1 MSKNRIITLLTDFG
15 LSDVYVGVMK
25 GAIAQIN
32 PQLQVID
39 ITHQIPSQN
48 IAAARFCLMAA
59 FAYFPAETVHV
70 AVVDPGVGSN
80 RRAVAVKCASCF
92 LVGPD
97 NGLFSG
103 VLSRENALAK
113 PVPTG
118 ATPTKRI
125 AVVELTNPKYWRTPE
140 PSSTFH
146 GRDIFATAGAHL
158 ANGVPLEEL
167 GRAVSAA
174 SLVQLE
180 IPNCA
185 VTATGATGC
194 VQYVDRFGNLI
205 TNIPNNCIIG
215 NNWSVIIS
223 NSCDLIRIPSG
234 KTYSDSKPGDLIAI
248 IGSDGWL
255 EIAVNGGSAQSV
267 LQLEVGDKIEII
279 LSGS

>member
-25 GAIAQIN
+25 GAIAQID
-32 PQLQVID
+32 PQLKVID

-48 IAAARFCLMAA
+48 IAAARFCLMTA
-59 FAYFPAETVHV
+59 FAYFPPETVHV
-70 AVVDPGVGSN
+70 AVVDPGVGSK
-80 RRAVAVKCASCF
+80 RRGVAIKCANCL

-103 VLSRENALAK
+103 VLSRESALAK
-113 PVPTG
+113 PS
-118 ATPTKRI
+118 KRI
-125 AVVELTNPKYWRTPE
+125 AAVELTNSQYWRTSE
-140 PSSTFH
+140 PSTTFH
-146 GRDIFATAGAHL
+146 GRDIFAAAGAHL
-158 ANGVPLEEL
+158 AIGVPLFEL
-167 GRAVSAA
+167 GRAIDPA

-185 VTATGATGC
+185 VTATGAVGC

-215 NNWSVIIS
+215 NNWSLTIS
-223 NSCDLIRIPSG
+223 NSSDAIRIPSG

-248 IGSDGWL
+248 TGSDGWV

-267 LQLEVGDKIEII
+267 LKLECGAIVQLLFETNN
-279 LSGS
+279 

>member
-25 GAIAQIN
+25 GTIAQIN
-32 PQLQVID
+32 PQLKVID

-48 IAAARFCLMAA
+48 IAAARFCLMTA

-70 AVVDPGVGSN
+70 AVVDPGVGSK
-80 RRAVAVKCASCF
+80 RRAIAIQCANCF

-103 VLSRENALAK
+103 VLSRESALAK
-113 PVPTG
+113 PS
-118 ATPTKRI
+118 KRI
-125 AVVELTNPKYWRTPE
+125 ASVELTNPQYWRTPE

-146 GRDIFATAGAHL
+146 GRDIFAAAGAHL

-167 GRAVSAA
+167 GRAVHPA

-180 IPNCA
+180 IPNFA
-185 VTATGATGC
+185 VTATGAVGC

-205 TNIPNNCIIG
+205 TNIPNNSIIG
-215 NNWSVIIS
+215 NNWSAIIS
-223 NSCDLIRIPSG
+223 NSSDTIHIASG

-267 LQLEVGDKIEII
+267 LQLQVGDKIEII

>member
-1 MSKNRIITLLTDFG
+1 
-15 LSDVYVGVMK
+15 MK

-32 PQLQVID
+32 PQLKVID

-70 AVVDPGVGSN
+70 AVVE
-80 RRAVAVKCASCF
+80 KCASCF

-103 VLSRENALAK
+103 VLSRESALAK
-113 PVPTG
+113 PS
-118 ATPTKRI
+118 KRI
-125 AVVELTNPKYWRTPE
+125 AAVELTNPQYWRTPE
-140 PSSTFH
+140 PSDTFH
-146 GRDIFATAGAHL
+146 GRDIFAAAGAHL

-167 GRAVSAA
+167 GRAIRAA

-180 IPNCA
+180 MPNCA

-205 TNIPNNCIIG
+205 TNIPNNCIMG
-215 NNWSVIIS
+215 NNWSVTINHS
-223 NSCDLIRIPSG
+223 SDTIRIPSG
-234 KTYSDSKPGDLIAI
+234 QTYSDSKPGDLIAI

-279 LSGS
+279 LSPHLEPSP

>member
-1 MSKNRIITLLTDFG
+1 M
-15 LSDVYVGVMK
+15 GVMK
-25 GAIAQIN
+25 GTIAQIN
-32 PQLQVID
+32 SQLKVID

-48 IAAARFCLMAA
+48 IAAARFCLMTA
-59 FAYFPAETVHV
+59 FAYFPAETVHI

-80 RRAVAVKCASCF
+80 RRAVAIKCANCF

-103 VLSRENALAK
+103 VLSRERA
-113 PVPTG
+113 
-118 ATPTKRI
+118 RSC
-125 AVVELTNPKYWRTPE
+125 VELTNSQYWRTPE

-146 GRDIFATAGAHL
+146 GRDIFAAAGAHL
-158 ANGVPLEEL
+158 ANGVALAEL
-167 GRAVSAA
+167 GRAVSPA
-174 SLVQLE
+174 SLVQLQ

-185 VTATGATGC
+185 VTATGAVGC

-205 TNIPNNCIIG
+205 TNIPNNCIVS

-223 NSCDLIRIPSG
+223 NSSDPIRIPSG

-248 IGSDGWL
+248 TGSDGWL

-267 LQLEVGDKIEII
+267 LELDCGAIVQLLFETNN
-279 LSGS
+279 

>member
-32 PQLQVID
+32 PQLKVID

-48 IAAARFCLMAA
+48 IAAARFCLMSA
-59 FAYFPAETVHV
+59 FAYFPPETVHI

-80 RRAVAVKCASCF
+80 RRAVAVKCANCF

-103 VLSRENALAK
+103 VLSRESALAK
-113 PVPTG
+113 PS
-118 ATPTKRI
+118 KRI
-125 AVVELTNPKYWRTPE
+125 AAVELTNPQYWRSPE

-146 GRDIFATAGAHL
+146 GRDIFAAVGAHL

-167 GRAVSAA
+167 GRAVRAA

-180 IPNCA
+180 IPNFA
-185 VTATGATGC
+185 VTATGAVGC
-194 VQYVDRFGNLI
+194 VQYVDRYGNLI
-205 TNIPNNCIIG
+205 TNIPNDCIIG
-215 NNWSVIIS
+215 NNWSVIIN
-223 NSCDLIRIPSG
+223 NSPQPICIPSG

-248 IGSDGWL
+248 IGSDGWV

-267 LQLEVGDKIEII
+267 LQLQFGSRIEVLFGVN
-279 LSGS
+279 

>member
-25 GAIAQIN
+25 GTIAQIN
-32 PQLQVID
+32 PQLKVID

-59 FAYFPAETVHV
+59 FAYFPAETVHI

-80 RRAVAVKCASCF
+80 RRAVAIKCANCF

-103 VLSRENALAK
+103 VLSRESALAK
-113 PVPTG
+113 PS
-118 ATPTKRI
+118 KRI
-125 AVVELTNPKYWRTPE
+125 AAVELTNSQYWRIPE

-146 GRDIFATAGAHL
+146 GRDIFAAVGAHL
-158 ANGVPLEEL
+158 ANEVPLEEL
-167 GRAVSAA
+167 GRAVSPA
-174 SLVQLE
+174 SLVQLQ

-205 TNIPNNCIIG
+205 TNIPNNCIVS

-223 NSCDLIRIPSG
+223 NSCDPIRIPSG
-234 KTYSDSKPGDLIAI
+234 KTYSDSNPGDLIAI

-267 LQLEVGDKIEII
+267 LQLQFGDMVEVIYRDYV
-279 LSGS
+279 

>member
-103 VLSRENALAK
+103 VLSREM
-113 PVPTG
+113 
-118 ATPTKRI
+118 
-125 AVVELTNPKYWRTPE
+125 
-140 PSSTFH
+140 
-146 GRDIFATAGAHL
+146 
-158 ANGVPLEEL
+158 EEL

>member
-32 PQLQVID
+32 PQLKVID

-48 IAAARFCLMAA
+48 IAAARFCLMTA

-103 VLSRENALAK
+103 VLSRESALAK
-113 PVPTG
+113 PS
-118 ATPTKRI
+118 KRI
-125 AVVELTNPKYWRTPE
+125 ASVELTNPKYWRTNQ

-215 NNWSVIIS
+215 NNWSAIIS

>member
-1 MSKNRIITLLTDFG
+1 MSKNKIITLLTDFG
-15 LSDVYVGVMK
+15 LTDVYVGVMK

-32 PQLQVID
+32 PQLKVID

-48 IAAARFCLMAA
+48 IAAARFCLMTA
-59 FAYFPAETVHV
+59 FAYFPPETVHI
-70 AVVDPGVGSN
+70 AVVDPGVGSK
-80 RRAVAVKCASCF
+80 RRGIAIKCANCF

-103 VLSRENALAK
+103 VLSRESALAK
-113 PVPTG
+113 PS
-118 ATPTKRI
+118 KRI
-125 AVVELTNPKYWRTPE
+125 AAVELTNSQYWRSPE

-167 GRAVSAA
+167 GRAVRPA
-174 SLVQLE
+174 SLVQLQ

-185 VTATGATGC
+185 VTGTGAVGC

-215 NNWSVIIS
+215 NNWSVTIN
-223 NSCDLIRIPSG
+223 NSPQLICIPSG

-267 LQLEVGDKIEII
+267 LQLEVGEKIEVI
-279 LSGS
+279 LSPLLEPSP

>member
-25 GAIAQIN
+25 GTIAQIN
-32 PQLQVID
+32 PQLKVID

-59 FAYFPAETVHV
+59 FAYFPQETVHV

-80 RRAVAVKCASCF
+80 RRAVAVKCANCF

-97 NGLFSG
+97 NGLFGG
-103 VLSRENALAK
+103 VLSRESA
-113 PVPTG
+113 
-118 ATPTKRI
+118 I
-125 AVVELTNPKYWRTPE
+125 ASVEITNPQYWRTPE

-146 GRDIFATAGAHL
+146 GRDIFAAAGAHL

-167 GRAVSAA
+167 GRAVRPA
-174 SLVQLE
+174 SLVQLQ

-205 TNIPNNCIIG
+205 TNIPNNCVTG
-215 NNWSVIIS
+215 NNWSVTIN
-223 NSCDLIRIPSG
+223 NSCAPIHIPSG

-255 EIAVNGGSAQSV
+255 EIAVNSGSAQSV

-279 LSGS
+279 LYPLLEQSP

>member
-25 GAIAQIN
+25 GTIAQIN
-32 PQLQVID
+32 PQLKVID

-59 FAYFPAETVHV
+59 FAYFPPETVHI

-80 RRAVAVKCASCF
+80 RRAVAVKCANCF

-113 PVPTG
+113 PS
-118 ATPTKRI
+118 KRI
-125 AVVELTNPKYWRTPE
+125 AAVELTNPQYWRSPE

-146 GRDIFATAGAHL
+146 GRDIFAA
-158 ANGVPLEEL
+158 V
-167 GRAVSAA
+167 GRAVRPA
-174 SLVQLE
+174 SLVQLQ

-194 VQYVDRFGNLI
+194 VQYVDRYGNLI
-205 TNIPNNCIIG
+205 TNIPNDCIIG
-215 NNWSVIIS
+215 NNWSVTIS
-223 NSCDLIRIPSG
+223 NSPQPICIPSG
-234 KTYSDSKPGDLIAI
+234 QTYSDSKPGNLIAI

-255 EIAVNGGSAQSV
+255 EIAVNGGSAQSI
-267 LQLEVGDKIEII
+267 LQLQFGDMVEII
-279 LSGS
+279 FGLLV